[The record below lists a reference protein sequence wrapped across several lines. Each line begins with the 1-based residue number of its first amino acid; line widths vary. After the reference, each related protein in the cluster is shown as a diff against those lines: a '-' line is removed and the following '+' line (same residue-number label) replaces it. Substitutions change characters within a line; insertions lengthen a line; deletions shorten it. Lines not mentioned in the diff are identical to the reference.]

1 MMDPLVILPGF
12 LSDARGFLPQIVHL
26 GADRQVTVILP
37 QGETVEQ
44 MSLAAIRDLPRRF
57 ALLGHGLGGDV
68 AIDILRRLPEAVTR
82 IALIATDPLA
92 EPPAVAASRE
102 ARLVAARAGRLAE
115 AVAGEFPA
123 TALADTEWQGEVL
136 ALVQDMA
143 AGLGPETYVRQTRA
157 LQRRPDQQKTLRKVR
172 TPALILAGEADSL
185 VPVRRQ
191 EFMAGLMPFGR
202 LQVIAGAGHLPQLEQ
217 PEAVS
222 AALRDFLAGPM
233 LLR

>member
-1 MMDPLVILPGF
+1 M
-12 LSDARGFLPQIVHL
+12 
-26 GADRQVTVILP
+26 
-37 QGETVEQ
+37 
-44 MSLAAIRDLPRRF
+44 
-57 ALLGHGLGGDV
+57 
-68 AIDILRRLPEAVTR
+68 
-82 IALIATDPLA
+82 
-92 EPPAVAASRE
+92 
-102 ARLVAARAGRLAE
+102 
-115 AVAGEFPA
+115 AGEFPA

-143 AGLGPETYVRQTRA
+143 AGLGPETFVRQTRA